1 MTVKDSMVRYLD
13 TMQEQSGMDRKD
25 CVRAL
30 EAQIRAITGLTAKKL
45 IELTSGAVSEPAP
58 APAPAPEPEP
68 APKARAS
75 RTKAAKAKPQA
86 AQPEV
91 QNSTSDIASVMAGI
105 NSLMMTD

>member
-1 MTVKDSMVRYLD
+1 MVRYLD

-58 APAPAPEPEP
+58 APAPEPEP

-86 AQPEV
+86 AQAEV

>member
-58 APAPAPEPEP
+58 APAPEPEP

-86 AQPEV
+86 AQAEV